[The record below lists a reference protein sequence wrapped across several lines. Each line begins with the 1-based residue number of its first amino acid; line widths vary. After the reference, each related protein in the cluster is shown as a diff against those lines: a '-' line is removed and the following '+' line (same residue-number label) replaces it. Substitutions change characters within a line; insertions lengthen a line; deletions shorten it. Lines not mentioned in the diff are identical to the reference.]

1 MLIRCN
7 EDNNI
12 DYNDNGDTDD
22 NDHGNDD
29 NDDGNGDAT
38 FLFISTPFGLSD
50 CPKILQS
57 RCRCTSL
64 GGDNDD

>member
-38 FLFISTPFGLSD
+38 FLFISTPLEPQKQPTQRSPLD
-50 CPKILQS
+50 I
-57 RCRCTSL
+57 
-64 GGDNDD
+64 